1 MLTGANFSDVVRVD
15 QYYTT
20 VRALHRYHEVRR
32 EVFKGVIPSTSNL
45 HQRFSRTDQTIEMQV
60 MAAVPGSG
68 LTVKHETFTPSY
80 NISPMSGYS
89 PALSVGDFG
98 FVPGQTAEARE
109 NCNADGACFRNA
121 TLVQAAATPVSSCT
135 NDRACAAF
143 ERAA

>member
-1 MLTGANFSDVVRVD
+1 
-15 QYYTT
+15 
-20 VRALHRYHEVRR
+20 
-32 EVFKGVIPSTSNL
+32 
-45 HQRFSRTDQTIEMQV
+45 

-121 TLVQAAATPVSSCT
+121 TLVQAAATPRIELHQRPRLRGFRKSGLGAA
-135 NDRACAAF
+135 RCAAVF
-143 ERAA
+143 AEPV